1 MATKHKVEL
10 TACAELEVNIAML
23 RFLHR
28 LPLDEL
34 GMIGHGLTLLSSLEG
49 GNAYEEDEGLF
60 PQSITQKSSARL
72 KDANFAGMT
81 TDSSGSF
88 VCGRENR
95 IERNRTR
102 HECRHEESATHRVMS
117 PHSSMADL
125 ESHADANTLSLT
137 SKESISALSFACC
150 AARRVEG
157 DHAQQ
162 QSDDQASV
170 AGGFAGPIKH
180 NKFITSHSHGD
191 SVGVK
196 ADDHDCPFQPSS
208 LDRASDQHRTPA
220 EIEMGTARGDNSVA
234 WEAAG
239 MESAPSFTRRSADS
253 CDLFL
258 KSIGLPIHE
267 DSNPRT
273 DNKYLDDFDM
283 DDLPDWSDVEDD
295 PEYNQFEERS
305 FHWTDTDSSH
315 SSRIS
320 IMADTSWPTFSMPSV
335 FVHTDASNTHGNGA
349 DSNEDM
355 S

>member
-1 MATKHKVEL
+1 MATKRKVEL
-10 TACAELEVNIAML
+10 TACAELEVNVVML

-34 GMIGHGLTLLSSLEG
+34 GMIGHGLTLISSLEG
-49 GNAYEEDEGLF
+49 GNTYEEDEGFF
-60 PQSITQKSSARL
+60 PKSITQNSSAQP
-72 KDANFAGMT
+72 KDANLAGLT

-88 VCGRENR
+88 VCGQENR

-102 HECRHEESATHRVMS
+102 HECRHGQSATYRALS
-117 PHSSMADL
+117 LHSSVADID
-125 ESHADANTLSLT
+125 SHTDANMLSLT
-137 SKESISALSFACC
+137 SQESISALSFACG

-157 DHAQQ
+157 DNAQQ

-170 AGGFAGPIKH
+170 AGGFAGPVNH
-180 NKFITSHSHGD
+180 NGFVTSHSHGD

-196 ADDHDCPFQPSS
+196 VDDHNRPLQPPS
-208 LDRASDQHRTPA
+208 LDRTSDQHRIPA
-220 EIEMGTARGDNSVA
+220 EADMSTVRADNSVA
-234 WEAAG
+234 WEAAR

-273 DNKYLDDFDM
+273 DNEYLDDFDM

-320 IMADTSWPTFSMPSV
+320 IMADMSWPAFFMPSV
-335 FVHTDASNTHGNGA
+335 FVHTVASNMHGNGA

-355 S
+355 F